1 MKYGFIGCGNMGGA
15 ILQGI
20 LQGGTPA
27 ADIYVA
33 AHNLEKLRQRLGHTG
48 VQVCRSNTEVA
59 ALCDAVFLAV
69 KPNMLSA
76 VLAER
81 TTLPLLISIA
91 AGKSTA
97 YLEEQLTVPCPVVR
111 VMPNINA
118 LVGEA
123 ISAVCAGKN
132 ATADQA
138 KTVCDL
144 MACTGKVLELDEA
157 IFPLFGVLG
166 GCSPAFVYMFIDAL
180 ARAGV
185 KHGMRKDQA
194 LQIATQSVLG
204 SAKMIAESSEHPW
217 ELIDRV
223 CSPGGTTIE
232 GVLSLKADGLETA
245 VQNAVDAAV
254 EKDSKL

>member
-1 MKYGFIGCGNMGGA
+1 M
-15 ILQGI
+15 
-20 LQGGTPA
+20 A
-27 ADIYVA
+27 A
-33 AHNLEKLRQRLGHTG
+33 
-48 VQVCRSNTEVA
+48 VCE
-59 ALCDAVFLAV
+59 AVFLAV
-69 KPNMLSA
+69 KPNVLSSVLA
-76 VLAER
+76 EIGPVLAER
-81 TTLPLLISIA
+81 TALPLLISIA

-97 YLEEQLTVPCPVVR
+97 YLEDQLAVPCPVVR

-123 ISAVCAGKN
+123 VSAVCAGKN
-132 ATADQA
+132 ATAEQA
-138 KTVCDL
+138 NTVCDL
-144 MACTGKVLELDEA
+144 MACTGKVLELDETM
-157 IFPLFGVLG
+157 FPLFGVLG

-232 GVLSLKADGLETA
+232 GMKVLEDRDLYGIVSEACDKCIKRAYELG
-245 VQNAVDAAV
+245 
-254 EKDSKL
+254 